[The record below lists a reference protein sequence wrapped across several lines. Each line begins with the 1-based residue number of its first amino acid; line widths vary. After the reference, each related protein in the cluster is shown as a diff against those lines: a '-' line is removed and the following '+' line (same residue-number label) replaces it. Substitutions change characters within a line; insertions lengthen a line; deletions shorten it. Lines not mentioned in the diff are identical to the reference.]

1 MKADFGMNRI
11 ALQCKCRQIL
21 ALAALSVVAS
31 GFAHAQSQFGSVV
44 GTVTDSSGAPITG
57 VAIRAVNEGSSLG
70 FSTVT
75 GASGNYEVGGLLP
88 GLYTIEARKDGFA
101 SNNVVHVSLAAGVPE
116 RADISMS
123 PGAVTQNVVVSA
135 SSAQLSTESSTV
147 VAELAPQFLH
157 APTFIQATQM
167 VGDVLVP
174 YMPGQYYLG
183 GRAIAA
189 YGSRSYDRRETVD
202 GAVFGIA
209 KTQGIRMPR
218 GTVSDLQAVS
228 LIADAEHQTSNSTEM
243 FTGKGTNDIHGSFWT
258 ELQNGA
264 LNQLP
269 FYAPKG
275 SPKPGIPTVGLGFIV
290 GGPVYVPKVYNGR
303 DKTFFFVTYQKY
315 WLKTP
320 ENASGTAASNA
331 MRAGNF
337 SELGTAITDP
347 QTQLP
352 FPNAIIPT
360 ARLSTIAQGIYN
372 SYFPS
377 IPGAF
382 ASPDF
387 PVFTTI
393 NQPFWDLFVRGDHQ
407 FGHSDLLSVSYLHNY
422 QVYTQVPGAA
432 TGAYTSGPPTTGLE
446 TTTNSL
452 NFVNA
457 SENHIFN
464 PRLLN
469 EANFGVRL
477 GVAGVT
483 VSSTDGSKLLTSL
496 GLPVTP
502 GAPPG
507 ITGGPTFNITA
518 TSALAFGTQNS
529 SNARIWTF
537 QDNLTKVWGR
547 SNLKV
552 GFEFVK
558 PTSDAVSYTN
568 LFGTYNFS
576 GFFTGNPFADY
587 ILGLPSS
594 TSRAL
599 PPGPLDTNQHQLGFY
614 ASESLHL
621 AKRLTITAGVRV
633 GYDTP
638 AIETHGKYY
647 NFDLGTGQVVVP
659 NQNSLSLLNPGLSP
673 EIRANIVTAASAKFP
688 EHLVNPLWYVGPR
701 LGFAYQLD
709 NNSVVRAGF
718 GIYGTLLNPGAP
730 TGGVFTPGVQ
740 NSTNTNNCNGGAC
753 TAGYDLTNPFPS
765 SGAQAVSG
773 LSIAGTKPGLR
784 APQTY
789 QWQLSWERRLSDSM
803 VARLTYAGSHS
814 SQLIY
819 QRNANLPPA
828 STIPFSQSRLIYP
841 LWFSVTYADSGGN
854 QSFNALDA
862 ELKRQLAKGLT
873 FDADYGWSKCLT
885 DDDEGGLIVYG
896 GTGPL
901 GATIEDPY
909 NRARDKGNC
918 EEIPAN
924 FFRTT
929 FTGNSP
935 FGSGG
940 RWLASMHGIGGGVVN
955 TVIGGWTI
963 SGMFLARTGHFFT
976 PYITGIDSAN
986 TGQTLIRPDRVC
998 SGVAHPQRDNFVFD
1012 PSCFVAPPNG
1022 RYGDAGTGILNGLGA
1037 WQFDSGIYKYI
1048 TFAQSERVPK
1058 LRVGMNSINT
1068 LGHPA
1073 KDIDEVD
1080 ALIVNSP
1087 ATVARADDSIYTNG
1101 ATANLGEWRHIYFEM
1116 RLEW

>member
-1 MKADFGMNRI
+1 M
-11 ALQCKCRQIL
+11 L
-21 ALAALSVVAS
+21 ATAVLLVVAS
-31 GFAHAQSQFGSVV
+31 GFANAQSQFGSVV
-44 GTVTDSSGAPITG
+44 GTVTDSSGAPIPG
-57 VAIRAVNEGSSLG
+57 VAVRAVNEGSSLG

-75 GASGNYEVGGLLP
+75 GSSGNYEVGGLLP
-88 GLYTIEARKDGFA
+88 GLYTIEAKKDGFA
-101 SNNVVHVSLAAGVPE
+101 SNTVVHVPLEAGVPA
-116 RADISMS
+116 RANISMS
-123 PGAVTQNVVVSA
+123 PGAVTQNIVVSA
-135 SSAQLSTESSTV
+135 SSAQLSTESATV

-167 VGDVLVP
+167 VGDVLLP
-174 YMPGQYYLG
+174 YMPGQFYLG
-183 GRAIAA
+183 GRAVAA

-209 KTQGIRMPR
+209 QTQGIRMPR

-228 LIADAEHQTSNSTEM
+228 LIADAEHQTSNSSEM
-243 FTGKGTNDIHGSFWT
+243 FTAKGTNDIHGSFWT

-269 FYAPKG
+269 FYAPPG
-275 SPKPGIPTVGLGFIV
+275 SPKPGIPTVGLGFMV
-290 GGPVYVPKVYNGR
+290 GGPVYVPKLYNGR
-303 DKTFFFVTYQKY
+303 DKTFFFATYQKY

-320 ENASGTAASNA
+320 ENASGTAANNA
-331 MRAGNF
+331 MRAGDF
-337 SELGTAITDP
+337 SSLGTDITDP
-347 QTQLP
+347 QTGQP
-352 FPNAIIPT
+352 FPNAIIP
-360 ARLSTIAQGIYN
+360 ASRISSIAQSIYN
-372 SYFPS
+372 KYFPS
-377 IPGAF
+377 ISGAY

-407 FGHSDLLSVSYLHNY
+407 FGTKDLLSVSYLHNHQIY
-422 QVYTQVPGAA
+422 VQVPGAA
-432 TGAYTSGPPTTGLE
+432 TGAYTSGPPTTGLQ
-446 TTTNSL
+446 TATNIL
-452 NFVNA
+452 NFVNV

-477 GVAGVT
+477 GVSGVT
-483 VSSTDGSKLLTSL
+483 TSSTDGSSLLTSL
-496 GLPVTP
+496 GLPTTP

-507 ITGGPTFNITA
+507 ITGGPIFNITGQ
-518 TSALAFGTQNS
+518 SALAFGTQNS
-529 SNARIWTF
+529 TDARIWTF

-547 SNLKV
+547 NNIKV
-552 GFEFVK
+552 GFELVK
-558 PTSDAVSYTN
+558 PTSNAVSYTN
-568 LFGTYNFS
+568 LFGTYGFS
-576 GFFTGNPFADY
+576 GFFTQNPFADY
-587 ILGLPSS
+587 ILGLPST

-599 PPGPLDTNQHQLGFY
+599 PPGPLNKEQQQLGFY
-614 ASESLHL
+614 ASDSLHI
-621 AKRLTITAGVRV
+621 AKNLTINLGLRI
-633 GYDTP
+633 DHDSP

-647 NFDLGTGQVVVP
+647 NFDLATGQVVVP
-659 NQNSLSLLNPGLSP
+659 NENSLNLLNPGLSP
-673 EIRANIVTAASAKFP
+673 DIRADIVTAANAKFP
-688 EHLVNPLWYVGPR
+688 NQLVNPLWYVNPR
-701 LGFAYQLD
+701 VGFAYQLD
-709 NNSVVRAGF
+709 NNMVLRAGF

-740 NSTNTNNCNGGAC
+740 NATNTNTCNAGTC
-753 TAGYDLTNPFPS
+753 TAGFDLTNPFPS

-773 LSIAGTKPGLR
+773 LSIAGTKPGLK
-784 APQTY
+784 APKTY
-789 QWQLSWERRLSDSM
+789 QWQLSLERRLSNALI
-803 VARLTYAGSHS
+803 ARLTYAGSHS
-814 SQLIY
+814 SQLVY
-819 QRNANLPPA
+819 QRNVNLPPA
-828 STIPFSQSRLIYP
+828 STIPFSQSRLVYP
-841 LWFSVTYADSGGN
+841 LWFSVNYADSGGN

-862 ELKRQLAKGLT
+862 EIKRQLANGLT
-873 FDADYGWSKCLT
+873 FDADYGWSKCFT

-896 GTGPL
+896 GTGLL

-909 NRARDKGNC
+909 NRSRDKGNC

-924 FFRTT
+924 FFRST
-929 FTGNSP
+929 FTANSP
-935 FGSGG
+935 FGTGG
-940 RWLASMHGIGGGVVN
+940 RWLANVHGVGGGVVN
-955 TVIGGWTI
+955 GVIGGWTI
-963 SGMFLARTGHFFT
+963 SGMFLARSGHFFT
-976 PYITGIDSAN
+976 PYITGIDAAN

-1022 RYGDAGTGILNGLGA
+1022 RYGNAGMGILNGLGA

-1073 KDIDEVD
+1073 KDIDD
-1080 ALIVNSP
+1080 IGALIVNSP